1 MLSLSDCGVV
11 AQIERLTKLPLVIP
25 TRPSLQETRDYCFH
39 SFRFPLISVPRTQPL
54 SKLHQVDNIVLQST
68 CSDWTIFSLGL
79 AEQYCIVRQSCNLLD
94 CQTGRRA
101 GRGVSGT
108 TNLSLGTT
116 CCIAKEQSVA
126 VQSVSIMRARGEQGL
141 VSTGGNPLHSLLH
154 RTHMWIHCTKCDLLW
169 KVRQHG
175 PNSGPA
181 LLLPRHYEL
190 PRGSRGGLSSSRKG
204 FVWSEAN
211 CQDANLKKHLQTEWI
226 VNTS

>member
-1 MLSLSDCGVV
+1 MFGSSLSLSDCRANRKIDKIATGNTNP
-11 AQIERLTKLPLVIP
+11 AP
-25 TRPSLQETRDYCFH
+25 LQETRDYCFH

-94 CQTGRRA
+94 CQTGSRA

-108 TNLSLGTT
+108 TNPSLGTT

-169 KVRQHG
+169 KVRLVPIVDQ
-175 PNSGPA
+175 
-181 LLLPRHYEL
+181 
-190 PRGSRGGLSSSRKG
+190 LSSSPDIMISPGDLEGGWAHQGKAG
-204 FVWSEAN
+204 VCLVWGKLPG
-211 CQDANLKKHLQTEWI
+211 CQFEEEPPDRMNSK
-226 VNTS
+226 

>member
-94 CQTGRRA
+94 CQTGSRA
-101 GRGVSGT
+101 EGCRYNQPFTWYNVLHCKGT
-108 TNLSLGTT
+108 KCGGAICQHYESKGG
-116 CCIAKEQSVA
+116 A
-126 VQSVSIMRARGEQGL
+126 RARL
-141 VSTGGNPLHSLLH
+141 NRWKSTSLSSAKNTHVDPLHK
-154 RTHMWIHCTKCDLLW
+154 MWHT
-169 KVRQHG
+169 VEG
-175 PNSGPA
+175 EA
-181 LLLPRHYEL
+181 A
-190 PRGSRGGLSSSRKG
+190 
-204 FVWSEAN
+204 WS
-211 CQDANLKKHLQTEWI
+211 Q
-226 VNTS
+226 